1 MFILFIFYF
10 SFAIHSLRSRNCHSI
25 CARSSWRQTYTRWLV
40 TSWSVLLVECQ
51 LNSTRT
57 FEIEERSSSVWI
69 ESENSFR
76 LENYILQY
84 LFMREEEE
92 EKLFVGASA
101 LLPSHRGRLPV
112 FLASPATWARYWF
125 YFILFFILINE
136 WMNAV
141 VIAGMKP
148 KRWSSTSTQWLGFN
162 RIDQRWF
169 IDIAFSLILWAYNF
183 AYRLHLHWNQSKNCF

>member
-1 MFILFIFYF
+1 MAGNF
-10 SFAIHSLRSRNCHSI
+10 
-25 CARSSWRQTYTRWLV
+25 
-40 TSWSVLLVECQ
+40 VECTSCRVSIEQ
-51 LNSTRT
+51 HQNFRDRRTIFFRVDRIGEFFSNS
-57 FEIEERSSSVWI
+57 S
-69 ESENSFR
+69 R

-141 VIAGMKP
+141 VIAGMKQ

-183 AYRLHLHWNQSKNCF
+183 TYRLHLHWNQSKNCF